1 MKFTQRMALR
11 YVRTKFKLLSSISKK
26 KAAEKAFELFCTP
39 QYRNVKELPAVFKE
53 AESLPFKFQQF
64 SIVGYR
70 WNKGASR
77 TALIVHGFESSAV
90 NFDRYVTGLVKKG
103 YEVLAFDAPA
113 HGKSSGKQINALV
126 YRDFIKYIHQKYGP
140 VQSFIAHSFGG
151 LAVMVALAE
160 IKHDANY
167 RVVLIAPAT
176 ETTTALDQ
184 FFKFIHITDKEV
196 RDEFEKIIT
205 KMSGQQVSWFSI
217 RRTLQKIKAKI
228 LWLHDEDDKITPLK
242 DVFAIKKEAHTNIR
256 FVITKGLGHR
266 RIYRDAEAG
275 KAIIDFL

>member
-1 MKFTQRMALR
+1 MM
-11 YVRTKFKLLSSISKK
+11 
-26 KAAEKAFELFCTP
+26 
-39 QYRNVKELPAVFKE
+39 
-53 AESLPFKFQQF
+53 
-64 SIVGYR
+64 
-70 WNKGASR
+70 
-77 TALIVHGFESSAV
+77 
-90 NFDRYVTGLVKKG
+90 
-103 YEVLAFDAPA
+103 
-113 HGKSSGKQINALV
+113 
-126 YRDFIKYIHQKYGP
+126 
-140 VQSFIAHSFGG
+140 
-151 LAVMVALAE
+151 ALAE

-256 FVITKGLGHR
+256 FVITKGLGHG